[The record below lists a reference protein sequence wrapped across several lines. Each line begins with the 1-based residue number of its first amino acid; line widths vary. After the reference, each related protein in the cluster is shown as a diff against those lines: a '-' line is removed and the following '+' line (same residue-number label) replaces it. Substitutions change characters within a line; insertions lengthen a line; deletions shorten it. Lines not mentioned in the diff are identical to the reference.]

1 MDKPPQ
7 TSAECNQG
15 KSGNTGTTTQ
25 NEMVHSNRPHKK
37 TRAPVIWTIFS
48 VVAYVLFFI
57 FTFHLYGH
65 AMAISA
71 IIPIIV
77 VGWFYG
83 LIPGACAGI
92 LSFPINILMYV
103 FVGRSWTDGIMLNG
117 GGILGT
123 LSLIF
128 IGAVIGR
135 VRDLSI
141 QLKNNRDKL
150 DDLVQLKTAELFE
163 SNKDLRETK
172 EFLDNIIESSLD
184 CIIIADKTGTITR
197 TNEAFL
203 TLLGYEQAEIE
214 GMHVMELSITK
225 SGTYESTTGEI
236 ISFDDEFFSEAK
248 RLVYEELFEE
258 GKIVNWE
265 TYYLRRDQKIVP
277 VEMNI
282 TYIYNK
288 KGEIIGSVGMNR
300 DITERR
306 KAEKKIV
313 ETRDFLENIFKT
325 TADGIIVSSPEG
337 YITMVNEA
345 VEKMLGYSRDELIGK
360 HPTELGIKGDDHDRK
375 REEFV
380 ASLQEDGHVIGFEHT
395 WLKKDG
401 SLLDIGMNITFLKD
415 TQENITGAVASV
427 RDITERKKV
436 EKEIKETKDFLEN
449 TFRTSVDGIF
459 TTDGKGYITM
469 VNDAVKRMLGYSKV
483 ELMGKH
489 SRELS
494 PEGEKY
500 EKEGLEFIEK
510 LHQEETIIGRERVL
524 AKRDGTLLDIEQ
536 SVTFLRDSEGN
547 LTGSVSS
554 FRDITERK
562 QSREA
567 LEESEKRYHNLIEFA
582 NIGIIVA
589 EKNKIT
595 HMNRNAAEIYGYSKD
610 ELVGQSPSILVP
622 KQHREKHKQLLK
634 NHSVQGKEIKMIH
647 EEEGIRKDGTT
658 FPLEVSFALTN
669 PEEDTV
675 IAVMRDIT
683 NRKEMENK
691 LLQSEKLKSLGE
703 LAGGVAHDFNN
714 VLAAIL
720 GRVQLLKMQFNPP
733 DGIPEQRKSMIN
745 LIKSLGVI
753 EKASFD
759 GAETVRRIQEFARK
773 RADDK
778 DFTQIEI
785 NELLENSLE
794 FTRMRW
800 KDQTESKGISV
811 DIQREFSQLAPTLG
825 SASELREVFTNIINN
840 ALDAMPEGGALKIA
854 TCKEDDLIV
863 INIADTGVGIPEAIM
878 DRIFDPFYTT
888 KGVRSTGL
896 GMSISYGIINRHKG
910 TIGVESRE
918 GQGTT
923 FTIKLPVIEEF
934 STTKEQKQAILL
946 KQRKARILIVE
957 DEEEV
962 RKLLAEILAIGEHEV
977 EVAANGTQGLE
988 LFEKGSFDLVFTDL
1002 GMPDLSGWE
1011 VAKKIKAINGKV
1023 PIVLVTGWNVEIE
1036 DDEKRNNHVDRVI
1049 QKPFQLDQVLS
1060 AVQEMI
1066 STEDRCKAV

>member
-7 TSAECNQG
+7 TGTECTQD
-15 KSGNTGTTTQ
+15 KSGNPGTSAK
-25 NEMVHSNRPHKK
+25 NEMVHSNRLNRK
-37 TRAPVIWTIFS
+37 TRVPVMWTIFS
-48 VVAYVLFFI
+48 LVAYFLLFS
-57 FTFHLYGH
+57 FTYYMYGH

-83 LIPGACAGI
+83 LVPGVCAGI
-92 LSFPINILMYV
+92 ISFPVNCLMYQL
-103 FVGRSWTDGIMLNG
+103 FGRSWLDGILLNG
-117 GGILGT
+117 GGVLGT

-128 IGAVIGR
+128 IGAVVGR
-135 VRDLSI
+135 IRDLSN

-150 DDLVQLKTAELFE
+150 DELVQFKTEELHE
-163 SNKDLRETK
+163 SNKNLRDTK
-172 EFLDNIIESSLD
+172 EYLDNVIDSSLD
-184 CIIIADKTGTITR
+184 CIIIADSVGNIIR

-203 TLLGYEQAEIE
+203 RLIGYGHEEVK
-214 GMHVMELSITK
+214 GMHVMELSILEEGVYESITGETVTLAEDFFNEAK
-225 SGTYESTTGEI
+225 EVTYE
-236 ISFDDEFFSEAK
+236 K
-248 RLVYEELFEE
+248 LFTE
-258 GKIVNWE
+258 GKVTNWE
-265 TYYLRRDQKIVP
+265 TYYLRKDKKIVP
-277 VEMNI
+277 VELNI
-282 TYIYNK
+282 TYLYNK
-288 KGEIIGSVGMNR
+288 RREIIGSVGISR
-300 DITERR
+300 DISERR
-306 KAEKKIV
+306 KADRKIV

-325 TADGIIVSSPEG
+325 TADGIIVSNPEG

-360 HPTELGIKGDDHDRK
+360 HPTELGVKGNEHDRK

-380 ASLQEDGHVIGFEHT
+380 TSLQEDGNVIGFEHT
-395 WLKKDG
+395 WVRKDG
-401 SLLDIGMNITFLKD
+401 SFVDIGMNITFLKD
-415 TQENITGAVASV
+415 GDENITGAVASI
-427 RDITERKKV
+427 RDITERNKA

-459 TTDGKGYITM
+459 TTDSKGYITM
-469 VNDAVKRMLGYSKV
+469 VNEAVERMLGYSKV

-489 SRELS
+489 SRELA

-500 EKEGLEFIEK
+500 ENEGLAFQEK
-510 LHQEETIIGRERVL
+510 LHKEGTVIGRERVL
-524 AKRDGTLLDIEQ
+524 ARRDGTLLNIEQ

-567 LEESEKRYHNLIEFA
+567 LEKSEERYHNLIEFA
-582 NIGIIVA
+582 NVGIIVS
-589 EKNKIT
+589 EKNTIT
-595 HMNRNAAEIYGYSKD
+595 HINRNAAEIYGYSQG
-610 ELVGQSPSILVP
+610 ELIGQSPSVLVP
-622 KQHREKHKQLLK
+622 KKYREEHRQLLK
-634 NHSVQGKEIKMIH
+634 NHSGNAQEIKMIH
-647 EEEGIRKDGTT
+647 EEEGMRKDGTT

-669 PEEDTV
+669 PQENTV

-683 NRKEMENK
+683 NRKEMEYK

-733 DGIPEQRKSMIN
+733 DGIQEQRKSMIN

-778 DFTQIEI
+778 DFAQIEI

-794 FTRMRW
+794 FTRMKW
-800 KDQTESKGISV
+800 KDQTESKGITI

-840 ALDAMPEGGALKIA
+840 AIDAMPEGGTLKIT

-863 INIADTGVGIPEAIM
+863 INIADTGVGIPEGVV

-910 TIGVESRE
+910 TIGVESKE
-918 GQGTT
+918 NQGTT
-923 FTIKLPVIEEF
+923 FTIKLPVIEEC
-934 STTKEQKQAILL
+934 SSTKEKTKAMPLAE
-946 KQRKARILIVE
+946 RKARILIVE

-962 RKLLAEILAIGEHEV
+962 RKLLSDILTSGEHQV
-977 EVAANGTQGLE
+977 EVAANGTQGLDI
-988 LFEKGSFDLVFTDL
+988 FERGSFDLVFTDL
-1002 GMPDLSGWE
+1002 GMPDMSGWE

-1023 PIVLVTGWNVEIE
+1023 PVVLVTGWNVELQE
-1036 DDEKRNNHVDRVI
+1036 DEKSNNHVDKVI
-1049 QKPFQLDQVLS
+1049 QKPFQVDQVLS
-1060 AVQEMI
+1060 SVQEVM
-1066 STEDRCKAV
+1066 STEYRCEAV

>member
-1 MDKPPQ
+1 MEKPPQ

-15 KSGNTGTTTQ
+15 KSGTTGTTTR
-25 NEMVHSNRPHKK
+25 NEMVHSNRLYKK
-37 TRAPVIWTIFS
+37 KRAPVIGIIFS
-48 VVAYVLFFI
+48 LVAYVLFFA
-57 FTFHLYGH
+57 FTNYAYGN

-71 IIPIIV
+71 IIPIIA
-77 VGWFYG
+77 VGWLYG
-83 LIPGACAGI
+83 MVPGIFAGM
-92 LSFPINILMYV
+92 LSFPINIFMYQL
-103 FVGRSWTDGIMLNG
+103 FGISWLEGFLLNG

-123 LSLIF
+123 LALILL
-128 IGAVIGR
+128 GAVIGR

-150 DDLVQLKTAELFE
+150 DDLVKLKTEELFE
-163 SNKDLRETK
+163 SNNILRETK

-184 CIIIADKTGTITR
+184 CIIIADNTGTITR

-203 TLLGYEQAEIE
+203 KLLSYEQSEIE
-214 GMHVMELSITK
+214 GMHVMDLSITK

-236 ISFDDEFFSEAK
+236 ISFDDEFFKEAK

-265 TYYLRRDQKIVP
+265 TYYLRKDQKIVP

-325 TADGIIVSSPEG
+325 TADGIIVSNPEG

-360 HPTELGIKGDDHDRK
+360 HPTELGIKGNEHDRK

-380 ASLQEDGHVIGFEHT
+380 TNLQEEGHVIGFEHT
-395 WLKKDG
+395 WVKKDG

-415 TQENITGAVASV
+415 SQENITGAVASV
-427 RDITERKKV
+427 RDITERKKA

-459 TTDGKGYITM
+459 TADSKGYITM
-469 VNDAVKRMLGYSKV
+469 VNDAVETMLGYSRD
-483 ELMGKH
+483 ELIGKH

-494 PEGEKY
+494 PVGEQY
-500 EKEGLEFIEK
+500 EKEGFNLMK
-510 LHQEETIIGRERVL
+510 TLQEQGSVIGRERVM

-562 QSREA
+562 QAREA
-567 LEESEKRYHNLIEFA
+567 LEESEERYHNLIEFA
-582 NIGIIVA
+582 NVGIIVA

-595 HMNRNAAEIYGYSKD
+595 HINRNAAEIYGYSKD
-610 ELVGQSPSILVP
+610 ELLDQSPSVLVP
-622 KQHREKHKQLLK
+622 KKYREEHKQLLK
-634 NHSVQGKEIKMIH
+634 NHSVQAKEIQMIH

-669 PEEDTV
+669 PQEDTV

-733 DGIPEQRKSMIN
+733 DGIQEQRKSMAN
-745 LIKSLGVI
+745 LLKSLEVI

-778 DFTQIEI
+778 DFTQLEI
-785 NELLENSLE
+785 NELLEDSLE

-800 KDQTESKGISV
+800 KDQTESKGITI

-863 INIADTGVGIPEAIM
+863 INIADTGVGIPEAIV

-923 FTIKLPVIEEF
+923 FTIKLPVIEEC
-934 STTKEQKQAILL
+934 STTKEQTKAMPLAE
-946 KQRKARILIVE
+946 RKAKILIVE

-962 RKLLAEILAIGEHEV
+962 RNLLSDILASGEHEV
-977 EVAANGTQGLE
+977 KAAANGTQGLE
-988 LFEKGSFDLVFTDL
+988 FFEGGSFDLVFTDL
-1002 GMPDLSGWE
+1002 GMPDMSGWE

-1023 PIVLVTGWNVEIE
+1023 PIVLVTGWNVEIQ
-1036 DDEKRNNHVDRVI
+1036 DDEKNNNHVDKVI
-1049 QKPFQLDQVLS
+1049 QKPFQVDQVLS
-1060 AVQEMI
+1060 SVQEVM

>member
-1 MDKPPQ
+1 
-7 TSAECNQG
+7 
-15 KSGNTGTTTQ
+15 
-25 NEMVHSNRPHKK
+25 
-37 TRAPVIWTIFS
+37 
-48 VVAYVLFFI
+48 
-57 FTFHLYGH
+57 
-65 AMAISA
+65 MAISA

-83 LIPGACAGI
+83 LVPGICAGI
-92 LSFPINILMYV
+92 ISFPVNCLMYQL
-103 FVGRSWTDGIMLNG
+103 FGRSWLDGILLNG
-117 GGILGT
+117 GGVLGT

-135 VRDLSI
+135 IRDLSI

-150 DDLVQLKTAELFE
+150 DELVQFKTEELYE
-163 SNKDLRETK
+163 SNKNLRETK
-172 EFLDNIIESSLD
+172 EYLDNVIDSSLD
-184 CIIIADKTGTITR
+184 CIIIADSVGNIIR

-203 TLLGYEQAEIE
+203 RLIGYGHEEVK
-214 GMHVMELSITK
+214 GMHVMELSILEEGVYESITGETVTLDEDFFNEAK
-225 SGTYESTTGEI
+225 EVTYE
-236 ISFDDEFFSEAK
+236 K
-248 RLVYEELFEE
+248 LFTE
-258 GKIVNWE
+258 GKVTNWE
-265 TYYLRRDQKIVP
+265 TYYLRKDKKIVP
-277 VEMNI
+277 VELNI
-282 TYIYNK
+282 TYLYNK
-288 KGEIIGSVGMNR
+288 KREIIGSVGISR

-306 KAEKKIV
+306 KADRKIV

-325 TADGIIVSSPEG
+325 TADGIIVSNPEG

-360 HPTELGIKGDDHDRK
+360 HPTELGVKGNEHDRK

-380 ASLQEDGHVIGFEHT
+380 TNLQEDGHVIGFEHT
-395 WLKKDG
+395 WVKKDG
-401 SLLDIGMNITFLKD
+401 SFLDIGMNITFLKD
-415 TQENITGAVASV
+415 GQENITGAVASI
-427 RDITERKKV
+427 RDITERNKA

-459 TTDGKGYITM
+459 TTDSKGYITM
-469 VNDAVKRMLGYSKV
+469 VNEAVEKMLGYSKV

-500 EKEGLEFIEK
+500 EKEGLAFQEK
-510 LHQEETIIGRERVL
+510 LHEEGTVIGRERVL
-524 AKRDGTLLDIEQ
+524 ARRDGTLLDIEQ

-562 QSREA
+562 LSREA
-567 LEESEKRYHNLIEFA
+567 LEKSEERYHNLIEFA
-582 NIGIIVA
+582 NIGIIVS
-589 EKNKIT
+589 EKNIIT
-595 HMNRNAAEIYGYSKD
+595 HINRNAAEIYGYSQD
-610 ELVGQSPSILVP
+610 ELIGQSPSVLVP
-622 KQHREKHKQLLK
+622 KKYREQHRQLLK
-634 NHSVQGKEIKMIH
+634 QHSTQEKEIKTIY
-647 EEEGIRKDGTT
+647 EEEGIRKDGAT

-669 PEEDTV
+669 PQEDTV

-683 NRKEMENK
+683 NRKEMEYK
-691 LLQSEKLKSLGE
+691 LLQAEKLKSLGE

-733 DGIPEQRKSMIN
+733 DGIQEQRKSMIN
-745 LIKSLGVI
+745 LMKSLGVI

-773 RADDK
+773 RSDDK

-785 NELLENSLE
+785 NELLDNSLE

-800 KDQTESKGISV
+800 KDQTESKGITI

-840 ALDAMPEGGALKIA
+840 ALDAMPEGGTLRIA
-854 TCKEDDLIV
+854 TCKEDDLVV
-863 INIADTGVGIPEAIM
+863 INIADTGVGIPEAIR

-910 TIGVESRE
+910 TIGVESSE
-918 GQGTT
+918 GTGNHLYHKASYHRSNSLQQKNKAGA
-923 FTIKLPVIEEF
+923 VIEE
-934 STTKEQKQAILL
+934 
-946 KQRKARILIVE
+946 QRKARILIVE

-962 RKLLAEILAIGEHEV
+962 RQLLSDILASGEHEV
-977 EVAANGTQGLE
+977 EAAANGTRGLE

-1002 GMPDLSGWE
+1002 GMPDMSGWE
-1011 VAKKIKAINGKV
+1011 VAKKIKNIDGKV

-1036 DDEKRNNHVDRVI
+1036 DDEKKNNHVDKII
-1049 QKPFQLDQVLS
+1049 QKPFQVDQVLD
-1060 AVQEMI
+1060 AVQEVM
-1066 STEDRCKAV
+1066 STGDRREAV

>member
-1 MDKPPQ
+1 MENPPQ
-7 TSAECNQG
+7 TSSECAQG
-15 KSGNTGTTTQ
+15 KSGNSGTSTK
-25 NEMVHSNRPHKK
+25 NEMVYSNRPHKK
-37 TRAPVIWTIFS
+37 KRAPVIGVIFS
-48 VVAYVLFFI
+48 LVAYVLFFA
-57 FTFHLYGH
+57 FTNYAYGN

-71 IIPIIV
+71 IIPIIAM
-77 VGWFYG
+77 GWFYG
-83 LIPGACAGI
+83 MVPGVCAGM
-92 LSFPINILMYV
+92 LSFPINILMYQL
-103 FVGRSWTDGIMLNG
+103 FGISWLEGILLNG

-123 LSLIF
+123 LALILL
-128 IGAVIGR
+128 GAVIGR

-150 DDLVQLKTAELFE
+150 DDLVQLKTEELFE
-163 SNKDLRETK
+163 SNKNLRETK

-184 CIIIADKTGTITR
+184 CIIIADNTGTITR

-203 TLLGYEQAEIE
+203 TLLGYEQAEIK
-214 GMHVMELSITK
+214 GMHVMDLSITK

-236 ISFDDEFFSEAK
+236 ISIDEEFFNEAK
-248 RLVYEELFEE
+248 RLVYEELFEK

-265 TYYLRRDQKIVP
+265 TYYLRKDQKIVP

-288 KGEIIGSVGMNR
+288 KGEIIGSVGINR
-300 DITERR
+300 DISERR
-306 KAEKKIV
+306 KAEKRIV

-325 TADGIIVSSPEG
+325 AADGIIVSNPEG

-375 REEFV
+375 RKEFV
-380 ASLQEDGHVIGFEHT
+380 GSLQEDGHVIGFEHT
-395 WLKKDG
+395 WVKKDG
-401 SLLDIGMNITFLKD
+401 SFLDIGMNITFLKD

-459 TTDGKGYITM
+459 TTDSKGYITM
-469 VNDAVKRMLGYSKV
+469 VNEAVERMLGYSKV
-483 ELMGKH
+483 ELIGKH

-494 PEGEKY
+494 PEGGKY
-500 EKEGLEFIEK
+500 EKEGLAFLEK
-510 LHQEETIIGRERVL
+510 LHEHGTVIGRERVL
-524 AKRDGTLLDIEQ
+524 ARRDGTLLDIEQ

-567 LEESEKRYHNLIEFA
+567 LEKSEERYHNLIEFA
-582 NIGIIVA
+582 NIGIIVS
-589 EKNKIT
+589 EKNTIT
-595 HMNRNAAEIYGYSKD
+595 HINRNAAEIYGYSQD
-610 ELVGQSPSILVP
+610 ELIGQSPSVLVP
-622 KQHREKHKQLLK
+622 KKYREQHRQLLK
-634 NHSVQGKEIKMIH
+634 NHSKQAKEIRMIY
-647 EEEGIRKDGTT
+647 EEEGMRKDGTT

-669 PEEDTV
+669 PRENTV

-733 DGIPEQRKSMIN
+733 DGIQEQRKSMAN
-745 LIKSLGVI
+745 LIKSLEVI

-840 ALDAMPEGGALKIA
+840 AIDAMPEGGALKIT

-863 INIADTGVGIPEAIM
+863 INIADTGVGIPEAIV

-923 FTIKLPVIEEF
+923 FTIKLPVIEEC
-934 STTKEQKQAILL
+934 STTKERTRPIPLE
-946 KQRKARILIVE
+946 QRKASILIVE

-962 RKLLAEILAIGEHEV
+962 RKLLSEILAIGEHEV
-977 EVAANGTQGLE
+977 EVAANGTQGLA

-1002 GMPDLSGWE
+1002 GMPDMSGWE
-1011 VAKKIKAINGKV
+1011 VAKKIKTINDKV

-1036 DDEKRNNHVDRVI
+1036 DDEKRTNHVDRVI
-1049 QKPFQLDQVLS
+1049 QKPFQVEQVLS
-1060 AVQEMI
+1060 TVQEMMG
-1066 STEDRCKAV
+1066 TEERCKAV